1 MKIVFLDPVGQ
12 LGGAEWSLIEMIAA
26 LRACRP
32 DWSLHAI
39 LGDDGPLSAKLVE
52 AGATVSVLP
61 FPDRLQRAGDFAD
74 DATARNASARIW
86 QAAGL
91 AAGGVAAALYIP
103 RLANELRRLAPDVTH
118 SNGHKMHIAGAW
130 AAPRSSRLIWH
141 MRDFVSDRPMM
152 SRLLRAHGSKC
163 SAAIA
168 NSQSVADDVRKTCGA
183 RPPVFVLHNAVDLD
197 RFAPCGPALD
207 LDQLAHV
214 VPASDHS
221 VVRIGMVATTAR
233 WKGHEVF
240 LRALSMLPRE
250 LRVRGYVIGGPLYR
264 TAGSQYQLSQLR
276 AYADGLGLNGNVAF
290 TGFVEDTA
298 AAIRALD
305 IVVHA
310 STRPEPFGRTIA
322 EGMACAKPVVVSS
335 AGGAAEIVE
344 DGVDACCFPQGK
356 ADDLANLLAA
366 LVNDESRRRRIGEA
380 GRKSAEKRF
389 GRAQLAERLLAIYS
403 GVLASPAI

>member
-1 MKIVFLDPVGQ
+1 MKIVFLNPVGQ
-12 LGGAEWSLIEMIAA
+12 LGGAERSLIEMIAA
-26 LRACRP
+26 LRASRP
-32 DWSLHAI
+32 DWSLHTI

-52 AGATVSVLP
+52 VGATVSVLP
-61 FPDRLQRAGDFAD
+61 FPPRLQRAGDFAD
-74 DATARNASARIW
+74 DAAARGASARISRT
-86 QAAGL
+86 AGL
-91 AAGGVAAALYIP
+91 GAGGVAAAVYIP
-103 RLANELRRLAPDVTH
+103 RLASALRRLAPDVTH

-141 MRDFVSDRPMM
+141 MRDFVSERPMM
-152 SRLLRAHGSKC
+152 SRLLRAYGSKC

-183 RPPVFVLHNAVDLD
+183 RPPVFVLHNAVDLN
-197 RFAPCGPALD
+197 RFTPCGPALN
-207 LDQLAHV
+207 LDQIAQV
-214 VPASDHS
+214 APTANSS
-221 VVRIGMVATTAR
+221 MVRIGMVATTAR

-250 LRVRGYVIGGPLYR
+250 LPVRGYVIGGPLYR
-264 TAGSQYQLSQLR
+264 TAGSQYQLSELR

-344 DGVDACCFPQGK
+344 DGVDACCFPPGE
-356 ADDLANLLAA
+356 AGALANLLSS
-366 LVNDESRRRRIGEA
+366 LVSDESRRRKIGEA
-380 GRKSAEKRF
+380 GRKSAEERF
-389 GRAQLAERLLAIYS
+389 GRARLADGLLSIYS
-403 GVLASPAI
+403 GVIASPPR